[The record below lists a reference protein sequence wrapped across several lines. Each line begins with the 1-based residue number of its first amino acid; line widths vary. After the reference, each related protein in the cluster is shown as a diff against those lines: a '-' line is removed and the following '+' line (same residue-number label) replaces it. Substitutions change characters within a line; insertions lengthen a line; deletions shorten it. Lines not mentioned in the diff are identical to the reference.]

1 MGDYISLQYGGSIA
15 HRTNLQSKSSNK
27 GQLEFV
33 TSIKRYYNNTFY
45 DHNKQ
50 NAINLFLKIHKPLV
64 SPTPIWDVYNPI
76 VLTPNFEF
84 LKSQCASDKWWDNPL
99 KKFHDTIVIHNNI
112 ELTNKALV
120 QSSTMQSSSLKSDLN
135 RFSDSSESLPQNFLD
150 SKASSL
156 LKYSETYARSIREAS
171 TQDQTEGTFSSAL
184 LVLKSVGA
192 GVNDTQTTEEE
203 SNKLEDSKNED
214 EASFTFTNFTRNH
227 SNSYINISTGIKSP
241 KKKTTWLKNY
251 VNEIRNKSKTAIF
264 DMKTAQTEL
273 SVFTE
278 YNQKPGTMSSAVL
291 DSSRSVFE
299 DQDRIAY
306 LSKKS
311 KKIYNT
317 VLVLDHKID
326 EIEDNNWLP
335 RENNVNYRKETK
347 VVGFAPEPVLISSEK
362 HLFKHYCSIPGINTD
377 NLFDDKEMTEEL
389 NEELQVCYLF
399 YFILT
404 HPSKLGYNYPEMEE
418 EFSNYLDINDKFAVK
433 ETFLRKVKQYCK
445 NRPEEDTTQNIFV
458 DDEDAYAHGHKGDN
472 QGAARMDL
480 KNAQN
485 LTSIK
490 NMITTLYPNLQKP
503 NITKI

>member
-1 MGDYISLQYGGSIA
+1 MYGRMGDYISLQYGGSIA
-15 HRTNLQSKSSNK
+15 HKTNLQSKSSNK

-76 VLTPNFEF
+76 VLTPDFEF
-84 LKSQCASDKWWDNPL
+84 LRSQCASEKWWDNPL

-112 ELTNKALV
+112 ELTNRALI

-156 LKYSETYARSIREAS
+156 LKYSETYAKSIQEAS
-171 TQDQTEGTFSSAL
+171 TMDRTEGTFSSAL
-184 LVLKSVGA
+184 FVLKSAGA

-203 SNKLEDSKNED
+203 SNKLEDSKTDD
-214 EASFTFTNFTRNH
+214 EPSFTFTNFTRDH
-227 SNSYINISTGIKSP
+227 SNSYINISTGIRSP

-273 SVFTE
+273 SVFSE
-278 YNQKPGTMSSAVL
+278 YNLKPGTMSSAVL

-299 DQDRIAY
+299 DQDRLFY

-335 RENNVNYRKETK
+335 GENNVNYRKETK

-377 NLFDDKEMTEEL
+377 TLFDDKEMTEEL
-389 NEELQVCYLF
+389 NEELQV
-399 YFILT
+399 I
-404 HPSKLGYNYPEMEE
+404 
-418 EFSNYLDINDKFAVK
+418 
-433 ETFLRKVKQYCK
+433 FL
-445 NRPEEDTTQNIFV
+445 NIF
-458 DDEDAYAHGHKGDN
+458 
-472 QGAARMDL
+472 
-480 KNAQN
+480 N
-485 LTSIK
+485 LLSSIVG
-490 NMITTLYPNLQKP
+490 L
-503 NITKI
+503 